1 MIRASATCLIASIAA
16 TSAFAADLP
25 SRKGAIAPP
34 PTATSCKETSATALS
49 TDVFG
54 FSTGSDVSD
63 VGAWGAGLTY
73 SGAFKGAGFKPGA
86 FSGHAGQLQVATSFF
101 PCWEVGPYLIGTTST
116 GSFRG
121 VPGDIRLDTLGGG
134 IENKWKILGR
144 ATHGIGL
151 TLDWD
156 INYQGYSFRDSTL
169 IPTLSYSG
177 GQVTS
182 SYRLFLDKEL
192 VTGKLFGALNLA
204 WDQIWF
210 ERPGLITPTG
220 AGDHL
225 RQSNLTA
232 SAALSYQVVDGLFV
246 GGEARYVRTHL
257 GSFFNTF
264 TGDAV
269 YVGPTF
275 FWQAT
280 KSLAISAAYGV
291 QVTGSQKAVAPAVLA
306 PQFAA
311 SNLNLS
317 TQNQHI
323 AKLKIGYSF

>member
-1 MIRASATCLIASIAA
+1 MLRASLAGLIVSIAA
-16 TSAFAADLP
+16 STAFAADLP
-25 SRKGAIAPP
+25 SRKGAVAPP
-34 PTATSCKETSATALS
+34 PASTSCKETSATALS

-73 SGAFKGAGFKPGA
+73 VGAFKGAGFKPGSFA
-86 FSGHAGQLQVATSFF
+86 AHGAQLQAATAFL
-101 PCWEVGPYLIGTTST
+101 PCWELGPYVVGAVSE
-116 GSFRG
+116 GSWRG
-121 VPGDIRLDTLGGG
+121 VPGSVNMGFYGIG
-134 IENKWKILGR
+134 IEQKYKLLGR
-144 ATHGIGL
+144 ATHGVGL

-156 INYQGYSFRDSTL
+156 VNYQGYNFKDTTL
-169 IPTLSYSG
+169 APILSYSG

-192 VTGKLFGALNLA
+192 VAGKLFGAINLA

-210 ERPGLITPTG
+210 ERPAIITPT
-220 AGDHL
+220 ASGDYL

-232 SAALSYQVVDGLFV
+232 SAALTYQVVDGLYV
-246 GGEARYVRTHL
+246 GGEARYVRNYL
-257 GSFFNTF
+257 GNFFNQF
-264 TGDAV
+264 VGDAA

-275 FWQAT
+275 YWQAT
-280 KSLAISAAYGV
+280 KSLAISGAYGV
-291 QVTGSQKAVAPAVLA
+291 QVAGSAKAIAPAVLA

-311 SNLNLS
+311 SNLNLA

-323 AKLKIGYSF
+323 AKLKIAYSF